1 MQPSSVCDCESCC
14 MKFLI
19 NSCCMNM
26 WLWIC
31 MNLCN
36 PRGKWKKERE
46 RKEGWEWGGQTLER
60 EITFVHGIP
69 PCTNAPTHLYQTV
82 CTDSIPST
90 NEGYEPVQK
99 AVFPVVTVSVRQAGF
114 SSVDCL
120 MYMSLQGRATQ
131 RFWTVY
137 IYSPESWRTLLDL
150 FYCPETILDFHAL
163 AAGIWSNK
171 KHVCSVLI
179 NFR

>member
-1 MQPSSVCDCESCC
+1 
-14 MKFLI
+14 MK
-19 NSCCMNM
+19 
-26 WLWIC
+26 
-31 MNLCN
+31 
-36 PRGKWKKERE
+36 KKKERE

-131 RFWTVY
+131 RF
-137 IYSPESWRTLLDL
+137 
-150 FYCPETILDFHAL
+150 
-163 AAGIWSNK
+163 
-171 KHVCSVLI
+171 
-179 NFR
+179 